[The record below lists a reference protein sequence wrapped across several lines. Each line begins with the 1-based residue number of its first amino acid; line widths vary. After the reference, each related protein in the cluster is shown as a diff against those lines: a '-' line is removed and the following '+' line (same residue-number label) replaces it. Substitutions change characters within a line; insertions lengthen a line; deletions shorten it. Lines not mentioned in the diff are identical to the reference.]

1 MSILVTGGAGY
12 IGSFTVEALRLRGE
26 PVVVLD
32 NLSAGHRGALHPSVP
47 LIVADLA
54 DGAGLRAAL
63 REHDVREVIHFA
75 AFTSVPDSVAR
86 PAAYFRNNTVNT
98 LGLLEAMAEAG
109 AGRIVFSSTAAVYG
123 EPESDPITEEH
134 PKRPLNPY
142 GAAKRMVEQMLE
154 AFEAAH
160 GLRHVALRYFNASGG
175 APDRGEDHFALLP
188 APSSKLTDPR
198 LELAVRLL
206 EDVEEVVHVW
216 PRIVRPLVPSPRRL
230 LQRLVVAL
238 LVQLDDPFDAHVA
251 TDVEPEVV
259 AAEQQQKTRDAP
271 VAVAERVN
279 AEEVEIER
287 GERDERRNRPLQR
300 FIPGEHQLA
309 HRTGRTTCGHR
320 PEAHARSA
328 VGVGLEDVD
337 VLLLVLPGIAS
348 AAA

>member
-175 APDRGEDHFALLP
+175 APDRGEDHTP
-188 APSSKLTDPR
+188 ET
-198 LELAVRLL
+198 
-206 EDVEEVVHVW
+206 H
-216 PRIVRPLVPSPRRL
+216 LVPIVVQAALGRRESVSVFGTDYPT
-230 LQRLVVAL
+230 RDGSCVRDYIHVADL
-238 LVQLDDPFDAHVA
+238 ADAHLRA
-251 TDVEPEVV
+251 LDHL
-259 AAEQQQKTRDAP
+259 
-271 VAVAERVN
+271 
-279 AEEVEIER
+279 R
-287 GERDERRNRPLQR
+287 GGGGSLQLNLG
-300 FIPGEHQLA
+300 I
-309 HRTGRTTCGHR
+309 GRGY
-320 PEAHARSA
+320 S
-328 VGVGLEDVD
+328 
-337 VLLLVLPGIAS
+337 
-348 AAA
+348 